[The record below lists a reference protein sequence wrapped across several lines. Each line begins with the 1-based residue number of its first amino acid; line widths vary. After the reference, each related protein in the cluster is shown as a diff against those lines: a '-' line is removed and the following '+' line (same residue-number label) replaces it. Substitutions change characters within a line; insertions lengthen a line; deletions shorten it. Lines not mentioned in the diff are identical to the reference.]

1 MYRFELTHSP
11 LSKILGDGP
20 RLNIYSSLTNR
31 VLQTDKTWSVPY
43 YQSVLTMS
51 PITSYLPPNQLYIS
65 IGIPVIVLAFEPGKG
80 IMKNLYI
87 ALVAFLYSTYS
98 VNSSAAEIFSD
109 NFETG
114 DTAAW
119 IASEY
124 FPKLETTDTQYYSES
139 LSAHSSTNIRS
150 VLIKE
155 FAPVSTGRIRYSWH
169 VFADNTTTYDTAAFS
184 LDSLLLEITGGSVTA
199 IAAGP
204 DASNYVPGLAII
216 ESGNWVELAIEYDF
230 ETSLAAFYVA
240 GINVYSVNIDL
251 EPITGISLR
260 ADDANLYV
268 DDVSVIHD
276 VVEHIGPISDDLVF
290 EYVEAHYLETL
301 KGRPRLGSDWSTR
314 NEFRFH
320 FYRESDN
327 YLAIS
332 KYDNVYILRYIETE
346 FPSSPLGTVES
357 FRDVITG
364 WTAHALPQTI
374 SSISLQNALKVG
386 DSTTATA
393 TASSNLA
400 VTLHTDSPAYC
411 SVANNIVR
419 GIAPGSCGIFA
430 IQKGDADYRAATE
443 VVQHIT
449 IIPATRELGTPQRA
463 ETLFADDFETGNT
476 SAWIAS
482 GYFPRLETTSAQQYS
497 ESLSAHSSSN
507 TRSALLKEFAPISS
521 GQIRYSWR
529 VFVDNTTTYDTTAAA
544 FSLGSFFTLELK
556 WSSNGGSITAIA
568 AGPSASSYTPDLA
581 NIISGL
587 WYQLAIEY
595 DYETSLA
602 AFYFDGIKIHELKFD
617 DLPISD
623 IALRADD
630 VNLYI
635 DDVSVVHIPNPDIP
649 NDRVFKYVQ
658 ANFDE
663 FAKGPFEEGVFEQYS
678 YRYYRETGNY
688 LAIDTSG
695 VLWMFGTAT
704 NLDFVSLAPVEFF
717 RNLINSWEKEA
728 LAQTIGKVTSD
739 SDWKDY
745 RPRITTATLNATTSS
760 GVPVF
765 YNSLTKE
772 NCKVTGNTVTFMI
785 PGTCSMSV
793 DADGTPTYKAAQQKT
808 IHMTQISTVDQGGLT
823 WLPVYP
829 HSKNA
834 WHRTDV
840 SCGDR
845 EFYEHDDW
853 RMPTRGELISL
864 ARSGA
869 LDGQGWTRSYTWSSE
884 RSRYLYYDVVE
895 LTTPDYNTPH
905 HYPQQMDTTA
915 YTTCVRKN

>member
-1 MYRFELTHSP
+1 
-11 LSKILGDGP
+11 
-20 RLNIYSSLTNR
+20 
-31 VLQTDKTWSVPY
+31 
-43 YQSVLTMS
+43 
-51 PITSYLPPNQLYIS
+51 
-65 IGIPVIVLAFEPGKG
+65 
-80 IMKNLYI
+80 MKNLYI

-139 LSAHSSTNIRS
+139 LSAHSSTNTRS

-169 VFADNTTTYDTAAFS
+169 VFADNTTAYDTAAFS

-199 IAAGP
+199 IAQGP

-240 GINVYSVNIDL
+240 GINVYSVNIVL
-251 EPITGISLR
+251 EPITGILLR

-301 KGRPRLGSDWSTR
+301 RGHSSEGLGGWTESGLR
-314 NEFRFH
+314 
-320 FYRESDN
+320 YRYYKDSNN
-327 YLAIS
+327 YLGINRF
-332 KYDNVYILRYIETE
+332 DNVHLLTYYVINDAIDS
-346 FPSSPLGTVES
+346 PSPDLPSFLGTVES
-357 FRDVITG
+357 FRDVITD
-364 WTAHALPQTI
+364 WTARALPQTI
-374 SSISLQNALKVG
+374 SSINLQNALKVG
-386 DSTTATA
+386 GSTTATA

-400 VTLHTDSPAYC
+400 VTLHTDSPAC
-411 SVANNIVR
+411 AVGANNIVR

-430 IQKGDADYRAATE
+430 IQKGDADYRAAAG
-443 VVQHIT
+443 VVQYIT
-449 IIPATRELGTPQRA
+449 IIPATRGLDTPQRA
-463 ETLFADDFETGNT
+463 ETLFVDDFETGNT

-482 GYFPRLETTSAQQYS
+482 DYFPRLETTSAQQYS

-529 VFVDNTTTYDTTAAA
+529 VFADNTTTYDTAA
-544 FSLGSFFTLELK
+544 FSLGSFFTLELT
-556 WSSNGGSITAIA
+556 GGSVTAIA
-568 AGPSASSYTPDLA
+568 AGPGASSYTPDLA
-581 NIISGL
+581 TIISGL

-630 VNLYI
+630 ANLYI
-635 DDVSVVHIPNPDIP
+635 DDVSVVHIPNPAIP

-695 VLWMFGTAT
+695 VLWMFGSAT
-704 NLDFVSLAPVEFF
+704 NLDFVSIAPVEFF
-717 RNLINSWEKEA
+717 RELINSWEKEG
-728 LAQTIGKVTSD
+728 LAQTISKITSD
-739 SDWKDY
+739 SDFNDY
-745 RPRITTATLNATTSS
+745 LPRITTATLNATASS
-760 GVPVF
+760 GGPVF

-772 NCKVTGNTVTFMI
+772 NCKVVGNTVTFMI
-785 PGTCSMSV
+785 PGTCRISV
-793 DADGTPTYKAAQQKT
+793 DADGTPTYNAAPQK
-808 IHMTQISTVDQGGLT
+808 IIKMTQISSVDQGGLT
-823 WLPVYP
+823 WLPIYP
-829 HSKNA
+829 HSRHSWSRN
-834 WHRTDV
+834 RIRCRDY
-840 SCGDR
+840 
-845 EFYEHDDW
+845 EYYEHDDW
-853 RMPTRGELISL
+853 RMPTSDELSSL
-864 ARSGA
+864 AESGA
-869 LDGQGWTRSYTWSSE
+869 LDGQGWTRDYTWSTREHGFASF
-884 RSRYLYYDVVE
+884 YYTVGLAKTDWVTT
-895 LTTPDYNTPH
+895 LTSPKYSDRAFYS
-905 HYPQQMDTTA
+905 
-915 YTTCVRKN
+915 TCVRKN

>member
-1 MYRFELTHSP
+1 
-11 LSKILGDGP
+11 
-20 RLNIYSSLTNR
+20 
-31 VLQTDKTWSVPY
+31 
-43 YQSVLTMS
+43 
-51 PITSYLPPNQLYIS
+51 
-65 IGIPVIVLAFEPGKG
+65 
-80 IMKNLYI
+80 MKNLYI

-139 LSAHSSTNIRS
+139 LSAHSSTNTRS

-169 VFADNTTTYDTAAFS
+169 VFADNTTTYDTAAFG
-184 LDSLLLEITGGSVTA
+184 LGSLLLEITGGSVTA

-204 DASNYVPGLAII
+204 GASNYVPGLAII

-276 VVEHIGPISDDLVF
+276 VVEHIGPISDDLMF
-290 EYVEAHYLETL
+290 EYVEAHNPELL
-301 KGRPRLGSDWSTR
+301 KGLYRAGSEGWTGYG
-314 NEFRFH
+314 FR
-320 FYRESDN
+320 YREYEDSFN

-332 KYDNVYILRYIETE
+332 RFDDVHILSFFTLDPSIGEFRYT
-346 FPSSPLGTVES
+346 SPIGSVES
-357 FRDVITG
+357 FRGVITD

-386 DSTTATA
+386 SSTTATA

-400 VTLHTDSPAYC
+400 VTLLTDRPTYC
-411 SVANNIVR
+411 SVTNNIVR
-419 GIAPGSCGIFA
+419 GIAPGSCRIFA
-430 IQKGDADYRAATE
+430 IQKGDADYRAAAG
-443 VVQHIT
+443 VVQRIT
-449 IIPATRELGTPQRA
+449 IIPAARGLDTPQRA

-482 GYFPRLETTSAQQYS
+482 DYFPRLETTSAQQYS

-507 TRSALLKEFAPISS
+507 TRSELLKEFAPISS
-521 GQIRYSWR
+521 EKIRYSWR
-529 VFVDNTTTYDTTAAA
+529 VFADNTTTYDTAA
-544 FSLGSFFTLELK
+544 FSLGSSFTLEIT
-556 WSSNGGSITAIA
+556 GGSVTAIA
-568 AGPSASSYTPDLA
+568 AGSYTPDLA

-623 IALRADD
+623 IALRTDD
-630 VNLYI
+630 ANLYI
-635 DDVSVVHIPNPDIP
+635 DDVSVVHIPNPAIP

-695 VLWMFGTAT
+695 VLWIFGSAT
-704 NLDFVSLAPVEFF
+704 NLEFVSIAPVEFF
-717 RNLINSWEKEA
+717 RKLINSWEKEA
-728 LAQTIGKVTSD
+728 LVQTIGKVTSD

-760 GVPVF
+760 GGPVF
-765 YNSLTKE
+765 YNSLTKK

-793 DADGTPTYKAAQQKT
+793 DADGTPTYKAAPQKT
-808 IHMTQISTVDQGGLT
+808 IHITQISSVDQGGLT

-829 HSKNA
+829 HSKND
-834 WHRTDV
+834 WYRTDV
-840 SCGDR
+840 SCRDR

-869 LDGQGWTRSYTWSSE
+869 LVGQGWTRSYTWSSE
-884 RSRYLYYDVVE
+884 RSRYQYYDVVD
-895 LTTPDYNTPH
+895 LTTDY